1 MYNIGIHSTLGIY
14 LHNDI
19 FRYMIREITQD
30 ISRLSGFIFTLVV
43 KYFAI
48 SHSDSCNTYYVYIYY
63 IIYIYIAIYIYI
75 IIRMIAVQFF
85 IAGDEYGFVI
95 LSMVRSKPKAK
106 MQHFHQVCHDRKWQ
120 NENLGFVTDR
130 HRINVAITRS
140 KYGLVIVGK
149 TMDYI
154 IVGDTCNLVYFMTL
168 GNQKMLSFDKTWE
181 SLIQYYQNKGCV
193 VDGNNF
199 V

>member
-1 MYNIGIHSTLGIY
+1 
-14 LHNDI
+14 
-19 FRYMIREITQD
+19 
-30 ISRLSGFIFTLVV
+30 
-43 KYFAI
+43 
-48 SHSDSCNTYYVYIYY
+48 
-63 IIYIYIAIYIYI
+63 
-75 IIRMIAVQFF
+75 MIAVQFL

-95 LSMVRSKPKAK
+95 LSMVRSKPKAE
-106 MQHFHQVCHDRKWQ
+106 MQHFHHLCHDRKWQ
-120 NENLGFVTDR
+120 YENLGFVTDR
-130 HRINVAITRS
+130 HQINVAITRS

-149 TMDYI
+149 IMDYI
-154 IVGDTCNLVYFMTL
+154 IVGDTCNLAYFMTL